1 MGVLIQAV
9 FAIRAVYT
17 RFAHAD
23 RQVSLGQL
31 FRERLPRGMRPTA
44 QGRQLV
50 RFAIGGAEAVRA
62 WILLLSGACAVV
74 MSWWRG
80 YSGVVLRFPCVA
92 AMPSDLET
100 LIRQTIRSVPDW
112 PKPGITFRDITPVL
126 QDPRTFR
133 VLIDLFVYRYMRQRL
148 DLVAGVDA
156 RGFIVGS
163 VLAYELNLGFVPVR
177 KKGKLPSRTLSEDY
191 SLEYGN
197 ATVEIHADAV
207 KTGQRVLLVDDLIAT
222 GGTMLAAVK
231 LLQRMGAN
239 VVEAAGIIDLPELGG
254 SKAIAATGTPL
265 YTVCQFKEDE
275 RA

>member
-1 MGVLIQAV
+1 MQ
-9 FAIRAVYT
+9 T
-17 RFAHAD
+17 
-23 RQVSLGQL
+23 
-31 FRERLPRGMRPTA
+31 
-44 QGRQLV
+44 
-50 RFAIGGAEAVRA
+50 
-62 WILLLSGACAVV
+62 
-74 MSWWRG
+74 
-80 YSGVVLRFPCVA
+80 
-92 AMPSDLET
+92 DLEI
-100 LIRQTIRSVPDW
+100 LIRRTIRSVPNW
-112 PKPGITFRDITPVL
+112 PKPGVTFRDITPVL

-133 VLIDLFVYRYMRQRL
+133 ILIDLFVYRYMRQRL

-177 KKGKLPSRTLSEDY
+177 KKGKLPFETLSEDY

-222 GGTMLAAVK
+222 GGTMLAAIK

-254 SKAIAATGTPL
+254 SRSIAGTGTPL
-265 YTVCQFKEDE
+265 YTVCSFNEDSV
-275 RA
+275 